1 MADWEPHLG
10 PLWHMLGGART
21 TNADK
26 RKALT
31 VGGAFFTDCIIPYVT
46 NQDSLTTINRA
57 SVTRRGWWLG
67 LLLDNMGYKLPGHA
81 DFDAEKNIEDLP
93 VIDYTMDAANW
104 RKTVAHWRDIVPELC
119 DPIHTFL
126 LFLAREPCSPTMP
139 HVAFLVAQS
148 SHIPCTGLAPSW
160 ALAHD
165 WQHRRRFAA
174 PSTP

>member
-1 MADWEPHLG
+1 MPLPAAAQKLQLLTAAGHDRGLYYWTVAVMADWEPHLG

-93 VIDYTMDAANW
+93 VIDYT
-104 RKTVAHWRDIVPELC
+104 
-119 DPIHTFL
+119 
-126 LFLAREPCSPTMP
+126 
-139 HVAFLVAQS
+139 
-148 SHIPCTGLAPSW
+148 GG
-160 ALAHD
+160 
-165 WQHRRRFAA
+165 
-174 PSTP
+174 